1 MDPDTEIQF
10 EFFPFI
16 RQYKSGRTE
25 RFFPIDKVPPA
36 VDPDTGVTS
45 KDVVI
50 DPDIGVSAR
59 LYLPNLPDTPPKKL
73 PVFVYF
79 HGGGFVVGS
88 AFSPTTHAYLNSLV
102 ARANVIAVSV
112 GYRLAPEHPLPT
124 AYNDSWAVLEWIA
137 SHAPGGGAETWLAE
151 HGDFQ
156 HVYLAGCSAGAN
168 IAHHMALRAG
178 AEELGG
184 GVRIEG
190 VILVHPYFWG
200 KEPFD
205 AEIADMEIKKRMDGL
220 WTLICPGTVGS
231 DDSLINP
238 VAEAA
243 PSLKGLA
250 CERVLVCVAK
260 LDLLRERG
268 RTYYEELKGSG
279 WGGEVEL
286 FESEGEDH
294 AFHFEKLNSE
304 KALELMARVVEFA
317 NGN

>member
-25 RFFPIDKVPPA
+25 RFFPIDKVPST
-36 VDPDTGVTS
+36 VDPVTGVTS

-50 DPDIGVSAR
+50 DPDTGVSAR
-59 LYLPNLPDTPPKKL
+59 LYLPNLHDTPPKKL

-79 HGGGFVVGS
+79 HGGGFVIGS

-112 GYRLAPEHPLPT
+112 DYRLAPENPLPT
-124 AYNDSWAVLEWIA
+124 AYNDSWAVLKWIA

-151 HGDFQ
+151 YGDFQ
-156 HVYLAGCSAGAN
+156 RVYLAGCSAGAN

-178 AEELGG
+178 AEELEG

-190 VILVHPYFWG
+190 AILVHPYFWG
-200 KEPFD
+200 NKAFD
-205 AEIADMEIKKRMDGL
+205 AEMVKKRADWF
-220 WTLICPGTVGS
+220 WTLICPGTVGLA
-231 DDSLINP
+231 DPLINP

-260 LDLLRERG
+260 FDLLRESG
-268 RTYYEELKGSG
+268 REYYEELKGSG

-294 AFHFEKLNSE
+294 AFHVRKLNSQ
-304 KALELMARVVEFA
+304 KALELMERVVAFA